1 LSDPADT
8 LTDVSSSAPAQQ
20 AQQDRHRGES
30 ADAQRARVVR
40 EVIKAY
46 DVRGLVGE
54 QLDAAFVRD
63 VGAAFAQLLIG
74 EQGGVPA
81 NGVVVGHDMR
91 DSSPELAAA
100 FAEGVTGQ
108 GVDVTEIGLA
118 STDELY
124 YASGVL
130 DAPGAMFTAS
140 HNPARYNGI
149 KLCRAGASPV
159 GQDTGL
165 DEIAALLDQ
174 GPGAAAGAAP
184 SERRGTVRQQDVLED
199 YAAYLRSLV
208 DLSGIRPLS
217 VVVDA
222 ANGMAGHTVPAVLDP
237 LPIEV
242 RPLYFELDGTFPNHE
257 ANPLDPDNLQDLQR
271 EVSNLG
277 RVDAGLAFDGDAD
290 RVFLVDE
297 LGEAVSP
304 SAITALVA
312 TRELAKEPGGS
323 VIHNL
328 ITSRAV
334 PEIVTEAGGR
344 PVRSRVG
351 HSFIK
356 ATMAQTGAIFGGE
369 HSAHYYFRDFFRA
382 DSGML
387 AALHVLAALGEQD
400 RPLSELM
407 AQYSRYAA
415 SGEVNSTVDEPQA
428 KIAEVEQLYG
438 DREDV
443 TIDTLDGL
451 TVSFASGDWF
461 NLRPSNTEPLL
472 RLNVEA
478 SDDAAVA
485 ALRDEVLSVVRR

>member
-1 LSDPADT
+1 M
-8 LTDVSSSAPAQQ
+8 SST
-20 AQQDRHRGES
+20 ET
-30 ADAQRARVVR
+30 ADAARARVVS
-40 EVIKAY
+40 ETIKAY
-46 DVRGLVGE
+46 DIRGLVGE

-74 EQGGVPA
+74 EQGGVPE
-81 NGVVVGHDMR
+81 NGVVVGYDMR
-91 DSSPELAAA
+91 ESSPELADA

-108 GVDVTEIGLA
+108 GVDVTKIGLA

-124 YASGVL
+124 YASGAL

-165 DEIAALLDQ
+165 DEIASLLDQ
-174 GPGAAAGAAP
+174 GPGAASGAEPAARP
-184 SERRGTVRQQDVLED
+184 GTVRERDVLED
-199 YAAYLRSLV
+199 YAAYLRGLV
-208 DLSGIRPLS
+208 DLSGLRSMS

-222 ANGMAGHTVPAVLDP
+222 ANGMAGHTVPAVLGP

-242 RPLYFELDGTFPNHE
+242 YPLYFELDGSFPNHE
-257 ANPLDPDNLQDLQR
+257 ANPLDPDNLVDLQR
-271 EVSNLG
+271 EVSTLG

-297 LGEAVSP
+297 LGQAVSP

-312 TRELAKEPGGS
+312 SRELAKEPGGT

-334 PEIVTEAGGR
+334 PEIITEAGGT

-400 RPLSELM
+400 KPLSELM

-415 SGEVNSTVDEPQA
+415 SGEVNSEVADPQA

-438 DREDV
+438 DRDDV
-443 TIDTLDGL
+443 TTDTLDGL
-451 TVSFASGDWF
+451 TVSFENGDWF

-485 ALRDEVLSVVRR
+485 ALRDEVLAVVRG